1 MDFWQEPGNPANW
14 KAEQARERRGT
25 VCAVPHSPRLLQT
38 VLIILG
44 TWAVV
49 IKGAMT
55 YFGK

>member
-1 MDFWQEPGNPANW
+1 MFALPCSRPA
-14 KAEQARERRGT
+14 
-25 VCAVPHSPRLLQT
+25 SQT

-44 TWAVV
+44 TWGVV